1 LTLGK
6 KTIGDALINIPL
18 CLVGKKMEQD
28 RTEHGDFSFGH
39 ILVVEIDE
47 MERVLVLQQTQMDQL
62 IPV

>member
-1 LTLGK
+1 
-6 KTIGDALINIPL
+6 
-18 CLVGKKMEQD
+18 MEQD

-47 MERVLVLQQTQMDQL
+47 MERVLVLQQTQTDQL